1 MVGLP
6 HQGAP
11 GPKSLQP
18 PTLPVICNGN
28 SVYCAYNKKQA
39 DIDAPCAGPVF
50 LERTVFFTSFFKKIK
65 AQEEAKDIQVDLV
78 YAHMLQ
84 RSLGDTL
91 NLLDDM
97 WLKDMDK
104 ASARSLN
111 GYRAT
116 EEILRLVPNISTF
129 RLALIAIKLWA
140 KIFPSGRNIYSSKLG
155 FLSGVSWD
163 ILVARICQFNPN
175 VTASRLGLAYPYS
188 SEGSTGDQY
197 HLMLIIT
204 PAYPQ
209 QNSAFKCVSL
219 LADHPDRGDQSGE
232 GLSTKWV
239 IGFTLTEEYK
249 IIRNKND
256 IGRNITDTRILCY
269 IQNQQSHSSL
279 HSCTG
284 HKETS
289 FSLT

>member
-1 MVGLP
+1 
-6 HQGAP
+6 
-11 GPKSLQP
+11 
-18 PTLPVICNGN
+18 
-28 SVYCAYNKKQA
+28 
-39 DIDAPCAGPVF
+39 
-50 LERTVFFTSFFKKIK
+50 
-65 AQEEAKDIQVDLV
+65 
-78 YAHMLQ
+78 MLQ

-91 NLLDDM
+91 NLLDDI

-116 EEILRLVPNISTF
+116 EEILRLVPNVSTF

-188 SEGSTGDQY
+188 SEGSAGDQY

-209 QNSAFKCVSL
+209 QNSAFNVSL
-219 LADHPDRGDQSGE
+219 SSLTILIEEINRG
-232 GLSTKWV
+232 
-239 IGFTLTEEYK
+239 
-249 IIRNKND
+249 
-256 IGRNITDTRILCY
+256 ILCY